1 MVLNKMAANVSYQRI
16 REQLINLSVDLEDKS
31 KLCQILEQKTR
42 DERKTLGLI
51 EAKCEEK
58 FLVII
63 EVTSLSTLHKDGR
76 NSAPNYTSVHLE
88 SVRIF

>member
-1 MVLNKMAANVSYQRI
+1 MAANVSYQRI

-63 EVTSLSTLHKDGR
+63 EVTSLSTHHKDGMNR
-76 NSAPNYTSVHLE
+76 APNYTSVHLE

>member
-1 MVLNKMAANVSYQRI
+1 MAANVSYQRI

-31 KLCQILEQKTR
+31 KLCEILEQKTR
-42 DERKTLGLI
+42 DERKTLGLV

-63 EVTSLSTLHKDGR
+63 EVIFCSNHQQVGG
-76 NSAPNYTSVHLE
+76 NCAPHYISVHLE
-88 SVRIF
+88 SF